1 MEVSLTMKRALFA
14 MVVGL
19 GFGLMGCAT
28 DVEDTVPPAPAPEE
42 QRDPPQQALN
52 AQLRDPQA
60 QLISGIEINRGFE
73 SVPAKQK
80 PPIPSFRPPDE
91 QPQH

>member
-1 MEVSLTMKRALFA
+1 MNRALFVV
-14 MVVGL
+14 MVAAVSMG
-19 GFGLMGCAT
+19 MTGCAAGE
-28 DVEDTVPPAPAPEE
+28 EDPVVPEPAPEP
-42 QRDPPQQALN
+42 QRDPPRQSLN

-80 PPIPSFRPPDE
+80 PPIPAPGVQEPA
-91 QPQH
+91 QQ